1 MDARSEKAL
10 AGVCPELANKVRA
23 AAAVLEA
30 EQMYL
35 LVVSGLRSA
44 AEQQALYAQGRTTP
58 GHIIT
63 NARAGYS
70 MHNYG
75 LAIDVVPYQ
84 VGQAGA
90 LNWNPAT
97 PQFQRMVAALKGQE
111 LEWGGDW
118 KGGLGDFDHF
128 QLTGLPASP
137 SLAMR
142 TDYGTGPATLDS
154 IWQKAENKVYAV

>member
-10 AGVCPELANKVRA
+10 AGVFPELADKVRA
-23 AAAVLEA
+23 AAAKLEK
-30 EQMYL
+30 EQTFL
-35 LVVSGLRSA
+35 LVVSGLRTA
-44 AEQQALYAQGRTTP
+44 AEQQALYAQGRSVK
-58 GHIIT
+58 GHIVT
-63 NARAGYS
+63 NARAGFS

-75 LAIDVVPYQ
+75 LAVDVVPYQ
-84 VGQAGA
+84 VGEKGA

-97 PQFQRMVAALKGQE
+97 PQFQRMVAAMKGQE

-128 QLTGLPASP
+128 QMSGLPVSP

-142 TDYGTGPATLDS
+142 TDYGVGPKDLST
-154 IWQKAENKVYAV
+154 IWEKAEEKSYAV